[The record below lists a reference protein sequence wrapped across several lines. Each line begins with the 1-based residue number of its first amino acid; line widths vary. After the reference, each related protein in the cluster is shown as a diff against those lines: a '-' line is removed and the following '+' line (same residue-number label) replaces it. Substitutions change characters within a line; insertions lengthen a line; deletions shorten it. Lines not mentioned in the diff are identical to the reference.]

1 MACWRRGVSVQV
13 AGRWRPF
20 SGILLGQTGR
30 RWTEGKCTLEAHP
43 GSVNLSCATSAKSL
57 GLSVHHGDSAGLG
70 VELVEDALRIRLAG

>member
-30 RWTEGKCTLEAHP
+30 RWTEGNGMLEAHP
-43 GSVNLSCATSAKSL
+43 GSAILSCATLAK
-57 GLSVHHGDSAGLG
+57 
-70 VELVEDALRIRLAG
+70 